1 MGAAFHR
8 RRHHF
13 LAGIAEVVI
22 HVLCAHLSSPGTAH
36 RIFDH
41 RDRGAST
48 PRRWQHHLY
57 FQCLY
62 RPAPSISILR
72 SIYTGVPAL

>member
-22 HVLCAHLSSPGTAH
+22 HGLCAHDSPGTAH
-36 RIFDH
+36 RIIDH

-48 PRRWQHHLY
+48 PGLWQHHLD